1 MGAETS
7 TAASVG
13 AYISGVWA
21 SFLECGVAVVGGTA
35 AAATMAASFAA
46 KSVQKNYVNGVSPEE
61 ATFKHISTEYQ
72 KMFDKLD
79 SFYEKTNFIYQ
90 PTNTNISQD
99 SILHFLNQGF
109 LTHLN
114 TLCENMSQS
123 NTGHHHTLNLALLTR
138 IVKISNK
145 VLKDRNNY
153 NIVIH
158 DPTCFNDNKSIEQF
172 YRLESDLKD
181 ELEKLTNNISLIDN
195 IHNSTDTEFDENSNF
210 YREIDIN
217 IYKAMHLLFS
227 MQETFSKLLE
237 YDIGYHDGSI
247 KGIGNKIRR
256 NTVGYF
262 SWATNSGYSFNEVAE
277 ILRRLKRS
285 SVDTFHNKMQ
295 GNRNK
300 METANNSLN
309 IYLKSFAQISYI
321 FKNNINDTLNIK
333 YTRDVNNYEIINLKF
348 GNFDLEHNWHSFAN
362 QFNHKINE
370 INSSSNTNSNINI
383 KLIVVSSGDENIA
396 KYGLPQDDRNLLR
409 FVFVSENNSRFEILH
424 GSSILPFIGFST
436 TNERISMEKRYER
449 QEAQQIDIIN
459 EQVIVSD
466 TNLDPDISSM
476 KTSNINRSTNE
487 LRTKILVTA
496 SDLGGRTI
504 ARINNLDSQGTNNNH
519 Q

>member
-7 TAASVG
+7 AAAG

-21 SFLECGVAVVGGTA
+21 AFLECGVAVVGGTA
-35 AAATMAASFAA
+35 AAATMAAGFAA
-46 KSVQKNYVNGVSPEE
+46 KSAQKNYMNGVSPKN
-61 ATFKHISTEYQ
+61 ATFKHISSEYQ
-72 KMFDKLD
+72 KMFDKLV
-79 SFYEKTNFIYQ
+79 SLYEKTNFIYQ

-123 NTGHHHTLNLALLTR
+123 NTGHDHTKNLALLTR

-145 VLKDRNNY
+145 VLKNKNDY

-158 DPTCFNDNKSIEQF
+158 DPTCFNDNKSIKQF
-172 YRLESDLKD
+172 YDLESDLKD
-181 ELEKLTNNISLIDN
+181 ELKKLTHNISSIDN
-195 IHNSTDTEFDENSNF
+195 IHNSLDTEFDVNSDY
-210 YREIDIN
+210 YRAININ

-227 MQETFSKLLE
+227 MQKTFSKLLE
-237 YDIGYHDGSI
+237 YDIGYHDGTI

-277 ILRRLKRS
+277 ILRRLKEG
-285 SVDTFHNKMQ
+285 SVDTFHNEMQ

-300 METANNSLN
+300 METANNSLD

-321 FKNNINDTLNIK
+321 FKNNINDKLNIK
-333 YTRDVNNYEIINLKF
+333 YIHDVNNHEIIELKF

-370 INSSSNTNSNINI
+370 RNSSSNTNSNFNI
-383 KLIVVSSGDENIA
+383 KLIVVSSGDVNIA

-409 FVFVSENNSRFEILH
+409 FVFVSENNSRFEILP

-449 QEAQQIDIIN
+449 QEGQQIDIIN

-466 TNLDPDISSM
+466 NNLDPDISSM
-476 KTSNINRSTNE
+476 KTYNINKSTNE
-487 LRTKILVTA
+487 LRAKILVTA

-504 ARINNLDSQGTNNNH
+504 ARINNLSSQANN

>member
-13 AYISGVWA
+13 TYISGVWTA
-21 SFLECGVAVVGGTA
+21 FLDCGVAVVGGTA
-35 AAATMAASFAA
+35 AAATMAAGFVA
-46 KSVQKNYVNGVSPEE
+46 KSAQKNYINGVSPEN
-61 ATFKHISTEYQ
+61 ATFKHISSEYQ
-72 KMFDKLD
+72 KMFDKLV
-79 SFYEKTNFIYQ
+79 SLYEKTNFIYQ

-109 LTHLN
+109 LIHLN
-114 TLCENMSQS
+114 TLCDNMFQS

-138 IVKISNK
+138 IVRVSNK
-145 VLKDRNNY
+145 VLKNRNDY

-172 YRLESDLKD
+172 YRLERDLKK
-181 ELEKLTNNISLIDN
+181 ELEKLTQNISLIDN
-195 IHNSTDTEFDENSNF
+195 IHTSINTEFDVNSNF
-210 YREIDIN
+210 YRGIDIN

-227 MQETFSKLLE
+227 MQKTFSKLLE
-237 YDIGYHDGSI
+237 YDIGYHDGTI
-247 KGIGNKIRR
+247 KGIGNNIRR

-277 ILRRLKRS
+277 ILRRLKTD
-285 SVDTFHNKMQ
+285 SVDTFHNQMQ

-300 METANNSLN
+300 METANNSLD
-309 IYLKSFAQISYI
+309 IHLKSFAQISYI
-321 FKNNINDTLNIK
+321 FKNNINDKLNIK
-333 YTRDVNNYEIINLKF
+333 YIHDVNNHEIIELKF
-348 GNFDLEHNWHSFAN
+348 GNFDLEHDWDSFAN
-362 QFNHKINE
+362 QFNRKIDE
-370 INSSSNTNSNINI
+370 RNSSSNTNSIINI

-396 KYGLPQDDRNLLR
+396 KYGLPQDDSNLLR
-409 FVFVSENNSRFEILH
+409 FVFVSQNNSRFEILT

-436 TNERISMEKRYER
+436 TNERISIEKRYER
-449 QEAQQIDIIN
+449 QEGQQIDIIS

-466 TNLDPDISSM
+466 NNLNSDIGSM
-476 KTSNINRSTNE
+476 KTYNINKFTNE

-496 SDLGGRTI
+496 SNLGGRTI
-504 ARINNLDSQGTNNNH
+504 ARINNLSSQATN

>member
-7 TAASVG
+7 TAASAG

-21 SFLECGVAVVGGTA
+21 AFLDCGVAVVGGTA
-35 AAATMAASFAA
+35 AAATMAAGFAA
-46 KSVQKNYVNGVSPEE
+46 KSVQKNYINGVSPER
-61 ATFKHISTEYQ
+61 ATFKEISPTYQ
-72 KMFDKLD
+72 KMFDKLV
-79 SFYEKTNFIYQ
+79 SLYEKTNFIYQ

-123 NTGHHHTLNLALLTR
+123 NTGHYHTRNLALLTR

-145 VLKDRNNY
+145 VLKNPYNN

-158 DPTCFNDNKSIEQF
+158 NPTCCNDNKSIEQF
-172 YRLESDLKD
+172 YSLESNFKE
-181 ELEKLTNNISLIDN
+181 ELEKLTHNISLIDN
-195 IHNSTDTEFDENSNF
+195 IHNSIDTEFDENSNF
-210 YREIDIN
+210 YRGIDIN

-227 MQETFSKLLE
+227 MQKTFSKLLE
-237 YDIGYHDGSI
+237 YDIGYHDGTI
-247 KGIGNKIRR
+247 KGLGTHLRR
-256 NTVGYF
+256 NTVGLF
-262 SWATNSGYSFNEVAE
+262 SWATNSGYSFKEVAE
-277 ILRRLKRS
+277 ILKRLKES

-333 YTRDVNNYEIINLKF
+333 YIKDVNNYETINLKF
-348 GNFDLEHNWHSFAN
+348 GNLDLEHNWHSFAN
-362 QFNHKINE
+362 QFNHKIHE
-370 INSSSNTNSNINI
+370 INSSSNTNSNFNI
-383 KLIVVSSGDENIA
+383 KLIVVSSGDEDIA
-396 KYGLPQDDRNLLR
+396 KYGLPQDDRNLIR
-409 FVFVSENNSRFEILH
+409 FVFVSENNSRFEILS

-436 TNERISMEKRYER
+436 TNERISMEKKYER
-449 QEAQQIDIIN
+449 QGSQQIDIIN

-466 TNLDPDISSM
+466 NNLDPDISSM
-476 KTSNINRSTNE
+476 KTSNINSSTNE
-487 LRTKILVTA
+487 LRAKMLVTA

-504 ARINNLDSQGTNNNH
+504 ARINNLDSQATNNNH